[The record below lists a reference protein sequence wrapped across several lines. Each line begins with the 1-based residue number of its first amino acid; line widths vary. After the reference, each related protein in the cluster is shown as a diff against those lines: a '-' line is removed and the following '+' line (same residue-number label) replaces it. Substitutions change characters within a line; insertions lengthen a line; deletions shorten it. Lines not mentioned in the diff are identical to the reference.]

1 MGCTSSKHP
10 AMYVVPNTTTSTSDR
25 KSSENFGV
33 EETKKNTSG
42 GSKGQEAIKI
52 GGFAREEEARK
63 NSTRK
68 NDAEDDVKMPRWNEP
83 MTNANVFTLS
93 SADQIIREEEYERQH
108 SVNARNA
115 VAPKNTKQQQKGK
128 KKKRDASTSR
138 ASSTSPA
145 PSLARAQHQHSSMN
159 PSGSMPQYL
168 GVPPPKS
175 LSVLRRDAGESSF
188 ECANF
193 ATTHSSSSAMKRDDV
208 DLNSEIDRYIMVTL
222 LERERDVV
230 RGKAD
235 VLRATSGKIS
245 SALEKERKSLKSKSG
260 KENKKQKT
268 LAATTATST
277 DPDPS
282 SLQDSLSNVFG
293 ALFSGVAP
301 ATEEEQQKRNLLE
314 RSSSSDTTTTTTMH
328 MNNDTSVQDLCGE
341 LLKNERFIHM
351 HAASGSV
358 LDSRFINGRRD
369 TPGDWVEV
377 APRSPE
383 QRKSR
388 KSSSSSKKKSKD
400 DRNSAPSRTP
410 AAAVVVAAASTTA
423 DTATTATTR
432 SGTNI
437 NRGRTSSNH
446 NTNTRGE
453 SSKPKAPAA
462 VDDQDYFS
470 PIDTPKKQ
478 EMQKSSPNSPGN
490 IANVTANIGADK
502 LNTLSRSSSRSRLSN
517 SASARDKMLNSSGAS
532 RSGGATDN
540 NSNNNNI
547 SNTMDGS
554 ISIGYENRE
563 KELRTSPDSNLA
575 PTSPREIETV
585 QEERG

>member
-1 MGCTSSKHP
+1 
-10 AMYVVPNTTTSTSDR
+10 MYVVPNTTTSTASTSDR
-25 KSSENFGV
+25 KSSSENFVV
-33 EETKKNTSG
+33 EETKNS
-42 GSKGQEAIKI
+42 SKGQEAIM
-52 GGFAREEEARK
+52 R
-63 NSTRK
+63 NSTTNNTNTTRK
-68 NDAEDDVKMPRWNEP
+68 NDAEDDVKMPCWNEP

-93 SADQIIREEEYERQH
+93 SADQIIREEECERQH
-108 SVNARNA
+108 SVNAQNG

-208 DLNSEIDRYIMVTL
+208 DLNSEVDRYIMVTL

-268 LAATTATST
+268 LAATAATST

-314 RSSSSDTTTTTTMH
+314 RSSSSDTTTTTTTMH

-369 TPGDWVEV
+369 APGDWVEV

-540 NSNNNNI
+540 NSNNNNN

>member
-1 MGCTSSKHP
+1 MHVVETPGDVRRPKHHHKYDERSKII
-10 AMYVVPNTTTSTSDR
+10 VR
-25 KSSENFGV
+25 KIFGV
-33 EETKKNTSG
+33 EETKKSEWLKRTRSYHGRFRSG
-42 GSKGQEAIKI
+42 GEEKFYEKKRCRGRRQNASLERTDDECERFYVIERRSDHTR
-52 GGFAREEEARK
+52 GGVRETTFGKRAKTQSRQKHETTTE
-63 NSTRK
+63 
-68 NDAEDDVKMPRWNEP
+68 
-83 MTNANVFTLS
+83 
-93 SADQIIREEEYERQH
+93 RE
-108 SVNARNA
+108 
-115 VAPKNTKQQQKGK
+115 

-369 TPGDWVEV
+369 APGIG
-377 APRSPE
+377 S
-383 QRKSR
+383 KSR
-388 KSSSSSKKKSKD
+388 PRFAGAKEKQKIF
-400 DRNSAPSRTP
+400 
-410 AAAVVVAAASTTA
+410 VVV
-423 DTATTATTR
+423 
-432 SGTNI
+432 
-437 NRGRTSSNH
+437 
-446 NTNTRGE
+446 
-453 SSKPKAPAA
+453 
-462 VDDQDYFS
+462 
-470 PIDTPKKQ
+470 
-478 EMQKSSPNSPGN
+478 
-490 IANVTANIGADK
+490 
-502 LNTLSRSSSRSRLSN
+502 
-517 SASARDKMLNSSGAS
+517 
-532 RSGGATDN
+532 
-540 NSNNNNI
+540 
-547 SNTMDGS
+547 
-554 ISIGYENRE
+554 E
-563 KELRTSPDSNLA
+563 KEK
-575 PTSPREIETV
+575 
-585 QEERG
+585 